1 MRVLRRLLVLVLLAG
16 VAFGGYWSWK
26 RIHRADAPSTVAA
39 LAVVARGGKPTGEL
53 PVGVWTAQQSG
64 ASKAAVSVVSVRRS
78 LPGRALLEL
87 ARSGA
92 SVALTW
98 RFSAGTYDTFL
109 VRQSNRGLL
118 AVGASMGTTT
128 PIASKGASGTFE
140 KSILLIPRRLK
151 IGVSWSAT
159 YSMGTS
165 VVVRKSRIAGRAT
178 SKLPGVGVVWRIRV
192 SEEWTGTTASGADEE
207 TILWSPKLHLPIGR
221 SVDRSLQG
229 SFTQDLR
236 STLSLT
242 STTPL
247 VAPS

>member
-1 MRVLRRLLVLVLLAG
+1 MRVLRRLLALVILAG
-16 VAFGGYWSWK
+16 IIFGVYWSWK

-39 LAVVARGGKPTGEL
+39 LAAVARGGKPSGEL

-64 ASKAAVSVVSVRRS
+64 TSKASVSVLSVRRS
-78 LPGRALLEL
+78 LPARALLEL
-87 ARSGA
+87 SRSGA

-109 VRQSNRGLL
+109 VRQSDRGLL

-128 PIASKGASGTFE
+128 PIDSKGASATFK
-140 KSILLIPRRLK
+140 KSIVLIPRRLK
-151 IGVSWSAT
+151 VGVSWSAT
-159 YSMGTS
+159 YPMGSS
-165 VVVRKSRIAGRAT
+165 VVVRKSRVAGRAS

-192 SEEWTGTTASGADEE
+192 SEEWTGTTAAGNDEE

-221 SVDRSLQG
+221 TVDRNLQG
-229 SFTQDLR
+229 SFAQDLR
-236 STLSLT
+236 ATLTLP

-247 VAPS
+247 AAPS